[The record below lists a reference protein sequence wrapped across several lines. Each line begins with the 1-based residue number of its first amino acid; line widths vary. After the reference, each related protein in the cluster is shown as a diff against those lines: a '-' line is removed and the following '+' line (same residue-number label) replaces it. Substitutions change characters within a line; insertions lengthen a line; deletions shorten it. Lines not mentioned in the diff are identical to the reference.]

1 MVGMA
6 IDCLANP
13 LGAVRT
19 MFDRACAEGAS
30 LEELSRT
37 DWGVKD
43 LFQKFLLQDGVIWQV
58 PDIGSM
64 DISLLSS
71 NSLVRFR
78 GMVQDMFDVEY
89 YIGAY
94 KDGAKWLTTKYTDVA
109 SVPVELENDK
119 QIWDRRILYCVPV
132 PGENTWVK
140 QALPPDSKTDV
151 SMYMSGVAPHGEKRF
166 RETSSLTIG
175 TCDMDEDDTFKENFN
190 EGKRMRGSTTSATS
204 CNITDAYQ
212 SFDFNMPLGE
222 AVLRPCLVKVY
233 DGADAGIKLNDVVE
247 FIGILT
253 FDPELSSAP
262 QTEHE
267 LSNVTTT
274 LLHEDL
280 SILMPASKVPRL
292 QCILL
297 RKLSS
302 HNFLSTLP
310 CLEENFTIFRQTP
323 SVVKQARQS
332 LLQRLTSVLGGDC
345 LAAEY
350 LLIHLLSKVHARVD
364 PIAVGKLSLNFTG
377 CNAEERCFA
386 QNLAESIAAL
396 LPCSH
401 FMPLYLESL
410 NRALFS
416 PKKDYQSN
424 RLITGVLQLA
434 EGTHLILDETALTT
448 GQLNATGVQN
458 VQSLKNLM
466 EWQKVE
472 YDFEFHKME
481 MPIDVPVLILSHAKS
496 KLFPAD
502 IIVPLRCTG
511 NQSKLTHDESELNKC
526 RSYLTFVRELEHII
540 EPSLQKILED
550 DLVAARQEDRSINT
564 DTFHRWLSM
573 ARLMSVSFGE
583 QKLTIEHWHKV
594 KELERRC
601 SERLRCF

>member
-175 TCDMDEDDTFKENFN
+175 TC
-190 EGKRMRGSTTSATS
+190 
-204 CNITDAYQ
+204 
-212 SFDFNMPLGE
+212 
-222 AVLRPCLVKVY
+222 VY